1 MDIANSQCSVTGLWY
16 AMQTLSYNV
25 FQVGCPEKIKKILF
39 VQVTTAVFI
48 SSGFHSVVVTC
59 ATRDNSHFLQCNPRG
74 GWNRKSKSHDLRAR
88 FLQAGSFWLPRQE
101 FAGLFLEIW
110 TLLAN
115 FALPSEGPRQVGYK
129 KYFILPGLFC
139 PGK

>member
-1 MDIANSQCSVTGLWY
+1 MGGGGIEFHTSGL
-16 AMQTLSYNV
+16 S
-25 FQVGCPEKIKKILF
+25 PEE
-39 VQVTTAVFI
+39 VE
-48 SSGFHSVVVTC
+48 S
-59 ATRDNSHFLQCNPRG
+59 RG

-88 FLQAGSFWLPRQE
+88 FLQAGSYWLPRQE

-115 FALPSEGPRQVGYK
+115 FAVPSEGPRQVGYKKYFDLRARFLQAGSYWLPRQEFAGLFLEIWTLLANFAVPSEGPRQVGYK

-139 PGK
+139 PGE